1 MPQARPER
9 VPAVIPVT
17 CPVYL
22 SLARQSASASISS
35 TPGRAI
41 AEPPK
46 VINLMEALKRSLAQ
60 DAEPEPKKAARATH
74 MGKGCSRPP
83 TTGATATRRSREDG
97 RSQRGADPLC
107 CAKADPV
114 APSVGRS
121 LG

>member
-1 MPQARPER
+1 M
-9 VPAVIPVT
+9 T

-83 TTGATATRRSREDG
+83 TTGALLPGGRKKTDAVSAEPTHSGAPKRTR
-97 RSQRGADPLC
+97 
-107 CAKADPV
+107 
-114 APSVGRS
+114 
-121 LG
+121 